1 MHTIATFYRFTDL
14 PDQETWRAQLKE
26 QCEKNNI
33 LGIIILAHDG
43 LNATVAGPKKGVI
56 AVLEFIRSNQR
67 FKGLTH
73 RECTSENPP
82 FNRLRVIIRPEIVT
96 LGDKSVNPNKT
107 VGEYVP
113 PEQWNDLINDP
124 DLLLI
129 DTRNDY
135 EVQIGTFKNAI
146 NPNTQTF
153 GQWDEYVKENL
164 NPKKQ
169 KKVAMFCTGGIR
181 CEKASAHML
190 KNGFDKVYHLQG
202 GILNYLE
209 KIKPEESLWQGECFV
224 FDHRVSVLHGLEEG
238 TCEICFGCRWPLKA
252 EDLKSEK
259 YEPGICCP
267 RCADELSLK
276 RRSSLTE
283 RHKQVLLAQAN
294 NREHIGQHFE
304 SLEE

>member
-1 MHTIATFYRFTDL
+1 MHTIATFYRFTNL

-33 LGIIILAHDG
+33 LGIIILAHEG

-67 FKGLTH
+67 FKDLTH

-113 PEQWNDLINDP
+113 PEQWNDLISDP

-153 GQWDEYVKENL
+153 GQWDKYVKGNL

-190 KNGFDKVYHLQG
+190 KNGFDEVYHLQG

-267 RCADELSLK
+267 RCANELSPK
-276 RRSSLTE
+276 RRASLTE
-283 RHKQVLLAQAN
+283 RHKQVMLAQAN
-294 NREHIGQHFE
+294 NRTHIGQHFE
-304 SLEE
+304 SLGE

>member
-1 MHTIATFYRFTDL
+1 MYTIATFYRFTDL

-33 LGIIILAHDG
+33 LGIIILAHEG

-153 GQWDEYVKENL
+153 GQWDKYVKKNL

-181 CEKASAHML
+181 CEKASSIFKSEDINDVHQL
-190 KNGFDKVYHLQG
+190 KG
-202 GILNYLE
+202 GILSYLANS
-209 KIKPEESLWQGECFV
+209 KDKKLWEGECFV
-224 FDHRVSVLHGLEEG
+224 FDERVTVDKDLNKGSFQQCFACRRPLSEKDLESIHYSAGVSCHKCINE
-238 TCEICFGCRWPLKA
+238 
-252 EDLKSEK
+252 KSEEDRLR
-259 YEPGICCP
+259 Y
-267 RCADELSLK
+267 L
-276 RRSSLTE
+276 E
-283 RHKQVLLAQAN
+283 RHKQIIKKSN
-294 NREHIGQHFE
+294 
-304 SLEE
+304 